1 MAVPRTAPRTRKI
14 KVSPDLDQM
23 LDRAHDASEFLKA
36 LAHEARLLILCMLL
50 EEEKTVG
57 EIEEALRLRQPAIS
71 QQLARLR
78 AEGLVETRRD
88 GKNIFYSL
96 ARPETR
102 EVIAALHR
110 AFCEAPPAR
119 QRIRKPALVRAA
131 ARAKGVGVRSQRQRA
146 G

>member
-1 MAVPRTAPRTRKI
+1 MKPQRSRDRNDPA
-14 KVSPDLDQM
+14 LDIDALMGSAQ
-23 LDRAHDASEFLKA
+23 RASEFLKA

-50 EEEKTVG
+50 EEEKTVS
-57 EIEEALRLRQPAIS
+57 EIEDALRLRQPAIS

-110 AFCEAPPAR
+110 AFCEAPPVR
-119 QRIRKPALVRAA
+119 ERVRKPTLVRAA
-131 ARAKGVGVRSQRQRA
+131 ARAKGVRVRSPRGSISKRN
-146 G
+146 

>member
-1 MAVPRTAPRTRKI
+1 MKPQPSRARDVPG
-14 KVSPDLDQM
+14 LDIDELMSNAQ
-23 LDRAHDASEFLKA
+23 RASEFLKA
-36 LAHEARLLILCMLL
+36 LAHEARLLILCLL
-50 EEEKTVG
+50 LDQEKTVS
-57 EIEEALRLRQPAIS
+57 EIEDALRLRQPAIS

-119 QRIRKPALVRAA
+119 ARVRKPALVRAA
-131 ARAKGVGVRSQRQRA
+131 ARAKGVRLRSQRQRTR
-146 G
+146 